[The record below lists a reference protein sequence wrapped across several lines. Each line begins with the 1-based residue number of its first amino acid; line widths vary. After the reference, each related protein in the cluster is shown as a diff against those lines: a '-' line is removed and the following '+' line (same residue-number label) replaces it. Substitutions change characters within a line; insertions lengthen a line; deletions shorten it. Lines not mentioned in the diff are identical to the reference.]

1 MKAHILRISCL
12 SFFISFLAPA
22 GAQETDPVISG
33 EWLTDQRLL
42 LHDPY
47 PWSWSENRLDLGLK
61 KSFHD
66 KVSFSANVWFRSFGF
81 PFLTG
86 TSQLFNKD
94 ETSPYQIDFREAWL
108 DLYGF
113 IFPDL
118 DVRIG
123 RQVIT
128 WGRGDRLNP
137 TRNLNPLDLEDIW
150 DFGRSHGVEAVKL
163 DYYLN
168 DFFFL
173 EGVYVPFFRP
183 ATLPRGD
190 LASVFST
197 PISLPVPSTQIAVM
211 TDTLLMPDNRPGQS
225 SSYGVKLGGFLMGF
239 DFSLSYSFFRDGLPI
254 PSHTG
259 IAFADEEFNL
269 AVNTELLFPR
279 FHAVGADM
287 AGSLAGVG
295 IWGEMALMIPDKE
308 VIMHIDLSEIGYSDL
323 ESIQLEDKPY
333 FRYLLGADYT
343 FTDGSYMNF
352 QFLHGFFHEKGKG
365 NLNDYFLL
373 GYEKNVAQEK
383 IVLKPVTGAVVIGD
397 WKNIKEDHALVWMPS
412 VGYLPDENTEITLGI
427 RLISGKGE
435 TAFAGLDRRDE
446 CFVSIR
452 HNF

>member
-42 LHDPY
+42 LHDSY

-173 EGVYVPFFRP
+173 EGVYVPFSVRPPFLAAIWPAYFPLPFRC
-183 ATLPRGD
+183 
-190 LASVFST
+190 
-197 PISLPVPSTQIAVM
+197 
-211 TDTLLMPDNRPGQS
+211 
-225 SSYGVKLGGFLMGF
+225 
-239 DFSLSYSFFRDGLPI
+239 
-254 PSHTG
+254 
-259 IAFADEEFNL
+259 
-269 AVNTELLFPR
+269 
-279 FHAVGADM
+279 
-287 AGSLAGVG
+287 
-295 IWGEMALMIPDKE
+295 
-308 VIMHIDLSEIGYSDL
+308 
-323 ESIQLEDKPY
+323 
-333 FRYLLGADYT
+333 
-343 FTDGSYMNF
+343 
-352 QFLHGFFHEKGKG
+352 QFLP
-365 NLNDYFLL
+365 L
-373 GYEKNVAQEK
+373 
-383 IVLKPVTGAVVIGD
+383 
-397 WKNIKEDHALVWMPS
+397 
-412 VGYLPDENTEITLGI
+412 
-427 RLISGKGE
+427 RL
-435 TAFAGLDRRDE
+435 R
-446 CFVSIR
+446 
-452 HNF
+452 